1 MEYQGWPTSHSAR
14 KILCCFVIGLVS
26 CETTSLLRT
35 VTDEIDAE
43 EVMPCDH
50 GNRSC
55 EFFVVLTSIR
65 PSLLLEP
72 TSSAIS
78 SIFLRHPGLPT
89 GTPQLSKF
97 FLPLLGL
104 TSWTQLSVSVSAS
117 FACRSPSIWGSPLS
131 QSVPHSLLHLT
142 PNLTLLRKSPQR
154 KVSLFYSE
162 QMCTFYLWSILD
174 SFEVRRGSLCT
185 NTHVLKFPFI
195 L

>member
-1 MEYQGWPTSHSAR
+1 MTYFTFSQEV
-14 KILCCFVIGLVS
+14 LCCFVIGLVS

-35 VTDEIDAE
+35 VTDETDAE
-43 EVMPCDH
+43 EVTARDH

-55 EFFVVLTSIR
+55 KFFVVLTSIR

-78 SIFLRHPGLPT
+78 SIFLRHPGLPN
-89 GTPQLSKF
+89 GTTQLSKF

-104 TSWTQLSVSVSAS
+104 ASWTQLSVSVSAS
-117 FACRSPSIWGSPLS
+117 FACRSPSIWDSPLS
-131 QSVPHSLLHLT
+131 QSVPHSLPHLT

-162 QMCTFYLWSILD
+162 QMYTFYL
-174 SFEVRRGSLCT
+174 
-185 NTHVLKFPFI
+185 
-195 L
+195 